1 MNLLK
6 RVSLVLLALALAVAM
21 TACGKK
27 DEKDPN
33 KPYAGTNLVVF
44 NCYDYINEDLLDKFT
59 EETGIEVT
67 YTNYTTNEEMYTKL
81 AASPSSYDV
90 IFPSDY
96 MIEQLIKQDMLA
108 ELDFSAMENTSGL
121 LEWVKK
127 PSYDPEGKYS
137 VAYMWGTFGLLYN
150 TEMIPEGID
159 SWGVLFD
166 DTYKGQ
172 IYMMDSVRDTLGVGL
187 KYLGYSMNSTSE
199 EELYAARDLLID
211 QKKRGLV
218 KAYQLDE
225 IKDMMVAN
233 DAAIGMVYSG
243 DALYSIEKNDKL
255 AYVVPKEGSNVWVDG
270 MCIPKESKHKEAAQ
284 VFIDFLCRPDVAF
297 ENQQYIYYSS
307 PIAAVVDMYT
317 EEEKNDPT
325 LNPSDEI
332 VAKCEFFNDISDYND
347 LYEQVWM
354 EIKQAQ

>member
-1 MNLLK
+1 MNLAK
-6 RVSLVLLALALAVAM
+6 RLALVLLAIALALAVC
-21 TACGKK
+21 ACGDKK
-27 DEKDPN
+27 EADPD
-33 KPYAGTNLVVF
+33 KPYSGTEIVVF
-44 NCYDYINEDLLDKFT
+44 NCYDYINEDILDKFT
-59 EETGIEVT
+59 EETGIKVT

-108 ELDFSAMENTSGL
+108 ELDFSAMENTEGL
-121 LEWVKK
+121 LDWVKK

-172 IYMMDSVRDTLGVGL
+172 IYMMDSVRDTMGVAL

-199 EELYAARDLLID
+199 EELKAARDLLID

-255 AYVVPKEGSNVWVDG
+255 AYAVPKEGSNVWVDG
-270 MCIPKESKHKEAAQ
+270 MCVPKESKHKEAAQ
-284 VFIDFLCRPDVAF
+284 VFINFLCRPDIAF

-307 PIAAVVDMYT
+307 PVAAVIDMYT
-317 EEEKNDPT
+317 DEEREDKT
-325 LNPSDEI
+325 LNPDQETVDS
-332 VAKCEFFNDISDYND
+332 CEFFKDVSDYND
-347 LYEQVWM
+347 LYEEVWM